1 MAGGDAKTATQ
12 SGLDAKARAAFVK
25 PICDQLFVIFD
36 FGIRCIGRM
45 MRGPEWS
52 DYSLRVPVEYDL
64 RTDADFIG
72 IIAEVQKSGLP
83 TFITAMLTDEFIAS
97 RHADDAES
105 LSSARALAIADR
117 MAMMNEAAVASE
129 ISSGRAQPWE
139 VLLHYSGLS
148 ILTRAAQEEG
158 FEALDL
164 LAKAE
169 RLRAIAR
176 EQSAATGAASP
187 ALGPIIAQIEQ

>member
-1 MAGGDAKTATQ
+1 
-12 SGLDAKARAAFVK
+12 
-25 PICDQLFVIFD
+25 
-36 FGIRCIGRM
+36 M

-105 LSSARALAIADR
+105 LSNARALAIADR
-117 MAMMNEAAVASE
+117 MAMMSEAAVASE
-129 ISSGRAQPWE
+129 ISGGRAQPWE

-148 ILTRAAQEEG
+148 ILTRAAQEAG
-158 FEALDL
+158 FDALDL

-169 RLRAIAR
+169 RLRAVAR

-187 ALGPIIAQIEQ
+187 ALGAIIAQIEQ